1 MMIWLNDYNLND
13 DKIEKVNELNE
24 IENRL
29 N

>member
-1 MMIWLNDYNLND
+1 MMISLNDYNLND

-24 IENRL
+24 MENRL